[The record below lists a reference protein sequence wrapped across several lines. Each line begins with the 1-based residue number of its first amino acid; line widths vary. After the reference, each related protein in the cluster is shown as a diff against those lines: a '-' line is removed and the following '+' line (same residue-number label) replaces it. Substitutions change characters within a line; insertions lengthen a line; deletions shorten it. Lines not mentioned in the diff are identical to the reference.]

1 MLRRP
6 PRSTHFPYPA
16 LFRSFEPGQAPPGG
30 GDSRLQLNH
39 HLLRRLA
46 RVDSPVDL
54 DLAAV
59 WHDVWARAAVDRA
72 HGQAGRPERWVT
84 STPELLANQ
93 LELERDPRGRRDRVA
108 SKRRR

>member
-72 HGQAGRPERWVT
+72 HGQAGRPERWRSEDHT
-84 STPELLANQ
+84 SELQSQSNI
-93 LELERDPRGRRDRVA
+93 ELRLLL
-108 SKRRR
+108 